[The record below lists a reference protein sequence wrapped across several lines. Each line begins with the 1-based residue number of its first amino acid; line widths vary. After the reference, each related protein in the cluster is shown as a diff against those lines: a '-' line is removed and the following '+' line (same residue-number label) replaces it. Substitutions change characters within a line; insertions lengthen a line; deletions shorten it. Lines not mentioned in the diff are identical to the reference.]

1 MSGQGTQWVRDE
13 GWVGPG
19 QVCSFVTDPGSTKYF
34 EPPEICGMDTEPG
47 SEFCTIHTD
56 DPETHEDPEDLDEEA
71 TYGSFGECYDFYT
84 GDSRG

>member
-1 MSGQGTQWVRDE
+1 MSSQGTQWVRDE

-34 EPPEICGMDTEPG
+34 EPPEICGRDTEPG
-47 SEFCTIHTD
+47 KEFCALHLED
-56 DPETHEDPEDLDEEA
+56 SEDPEDQVDDV
-71 TYGSFGECYDFYT
+71 TYGSFGDCYDFFT